1 MTCSCPKCHAQIE
14 VDLPRI
20 SENGT
25 FTPCPVCKSRF
36 WISKESY
43 ARRALT
49 KEGKIYCDQCGKD
62 LEHVIVCTACGVMY
76 PDYYLVQSSKPPR
89 RQVEKP
95 DLFSLSFSLKPANQT
110 YSYTPTYTSAKG
122 SQVGPA
128 IPFQKI
134 AVLGVV
140 ILLAVGIGYFYHMK
154 KKEKQYSMNYI
165 RALYVIKSGTDI
177 SLNTCAKI
185 SADWKTK
192 NDAGQNFTPRIKA
205 EDEERLNRVK
215 EASDNIMKLLNEPP
229 EKLVNSKEKLVTLYN
244 EFNKAHSLA
253 LAPAGSLSNF
263 TIATAKLQNDFN
275 AEIKDL
281 KTSLPDN
288 LTNELDK
295 AKIKYKNLR
304 DI

>member
-14 VDLPRI
+14 VDLSRI
-20 SENGT
+20 PENGS
-25 FTPCPVCKSRF
+25 FTPCPECKSRF

-76 PDYYLVQSSKPPR
+76 PDYYLVQSAKPPR

-95 DLFSLSFSLKPANQT
+95 DLFSLSFSLKPAKQT
-110 YSYTPTYTSAKG
+110 YTYTPTYTSTKG
-122 SQVGPA
+122 SQVGSA

-134 AVLGVV
+134 AALVVV
-140 ILLAVGIGYFYHMK
+140 ILLAIGIGFFYQMK
-154 KKEKQYSMNYI
+154 KKEQQFSKNYI
-165 RALYVIKSGTDI
+165 RALYVIKSATDI
-177 SLNTCAKI
+177 SFNTCAKI
-185 SADWKTK
+185 SADWKAK
-192 NDAGQNFTPRIKA
+192 NDAGQNFTPHIKA

-215 EASDNIMKLLNEPP
+215 ETSDNIMKLLNEPP
-229 EKLVNSKEKLVTLYN
+229 EKLVNSKEKLDALYN

-253 LAPAGSLSNF
+253 LAPAGSYSNF

-275 AEIKDL
+275 AELKDL
-281 KTSLPDN
+281 KANLPVN
-288 LTNELDK
+288 LTEELNK
-295 AKIKYKNLR
+295 AKIKYKNLK